1 MTHLGLQGLYLL
13 AGSLK
18 GRLYGLPPV
27 LGCGEPV
34 TGGLVLTIQQIQPRV
49 ENVT

>member
-18 GRLYGLPPV
+18 GRLYSLPPV